1 MVIHQQRLS
10 PVSIVDQVT
19 NSVRRSILR
28 GEFKPGSSF
37 SITQLVKTLGVSA
50 IPVREALQRLEAQG
64 LILRRYARTAVVAP
78 ISTEELRDIYD
89 LRILVEC
96 ETVGKAAPLL
106 DDASM
111 SELSLHMKAMQGLA
125 LNDEAFWAH
134 HSDFHHVL
142 LAPALTPLRE
152 RVVRQLWHAAERYVR
167 LVYDEAGAAARPD
180 THDLHNRLF
189 QAARTRSARELKRE
203 LAQHYQENM
212 KHMLVAL
219 ASFNAQ
225 STGEKKIPADL
236 NATAVRAR

>member
-1 MVIHQQRLS
+1 MTMHQQRLS

-19 NSVRRSILR
+19 NSLRRSILA
-28 GEFKPGSSF
+28 GELKPGSSF
-37 SITQLVKTLGVSA
+37 SITQLVKNLGVSA

-78 ISTEELRDIYD
+78 ISTGELREIYN

-96 ETVGKAAPLL
+96 ETVKKAAELL
-106 DDASM
+106 DDALL
-111 SELSLHMKAMQGLA
+111 SELKFHMNAMRGLA

-134 HSDFHHVL
+134 HSNFHYGL

-167 LVYDEAGAAARPD
+167 LVYDEAGVAARPNTYD
-180 THDLHNRLF
+180 HHHRLF
-189 QAARTRSARELKRE
+189 QAAETRSAAELSGQ

-212 KHMLVAL
+212 THMLSTL
-219 ASFNAQ
+219 ASINAR
-225 STGEKKIPADL
+225 SAEAKPT
-236 NATAVRAR
+236 